1 MYCILSLLPL
11 YNNCQAETPAVEV
24 KKFKGEKT
32 GKVLES
38 T

>member
-11 YNNCQAETPAVEV
+11 YNNCQAEAPAVEV
-24 KKFKGEKT
+24 ERFKGEKI
-32 GKVLES
+32 GKVLEN